1 MTLETTRLLSDEKVS
16 RGYRKGE
23 STAMGGQEKV
33 KLTTVRDI
41 KWGVLVTIV
50 VCISFSIY
58 EILGTKG
65 TIGAPGSL
73 KDVSQNGS
81 ENFRLCRD
89 THKVCLSYGEVD
101 GLVKGETT
109 REGEDAA
116 GV

>member
-16 RGYRKGE
+16 RHYRKGE
-23 STAMGGQEKV
+23 STAMGGRERV
-33 KLTTVRDI
+33 KLTTARDI
-41 KWGVLVTIV
+41 ERGVLGTIV
-50 VCISFSIY
+50 VCISFSIC

-81 ENFRLCRD
+81 KNFRPCRD
-89 THKVCLSYGEVD
+89 THKVCLPYGEVD
-101 GLVKGETT
+101 GVVKGETT